1 MTPTE
6 SIDIPTTLQATDV
19 ATVAPACHEMNSP
32 SPASFRDP
40 SGFIFRNA
48 KGEILRQVNSVYQ
61 AEYSRLMEGGL
72 YDDLTTAGL
81 LVSHKELSLAAKA
94 TEQAY
99 CVIRPRPI
107 EFISYPYEWAFS
119 QLKDAALLTLEIQER
134 AMRREMSLKD
144 ASAFNVQFDQ
154 GRPVFIDTL
163 SFEKYTPGNPW
174 VAYGQFCRHFLAPLA
189 LMSYADVRLG
199 RLLAQFID
207 GVPLD
212 LAAQMLPWRA
222 RFRSGLLMH
231 LFLHSRSRTRHEE
244 TSGDGP
250 QTKPREIRVSPLAM
264 QGLIDSLKRTISSLK
279 YRAAG
284 TEWADYYDD
293 HSYSSESHDRKRDVV
308 ADYLAQVGPKTV
320 WDLGANTGLFSR
332 LAARA
337 GASTVAFDVD
347 PACVERNY
355 LACRKQNERRVLPL
369 CLDLTNPSAGIGW
382 ANRERDSLA
391 GRGPADLAMALALV
405 HHLAISNNVPLPHV
419 ARYLSSLAD
428 HLIIEFVPKDDPQVQ
443 RLLRSRQDIFV
454 DYTQAAF
461 EAAFGRFFEIVD
473 SAEIENCGRM
483 LYLMK
488 AR

>member
-1 MTPTE
+1 MAQTDT
-6 SIDIPTTLQATDV
+6 IDIPTSFEASAATE
-19 ATVAPACHEMNSP
+19 APVGREAISL

-40 SGFIFRNA
+40 SGFIFRNSA
-48 KGEILRQVNSVYQ
+48 GEVLRQVNSVYQ
-61 AEYSRLMEGGL
+61 AEYSQLMDGGL
-72 YDDLTTAGL
+72 YDDLTSNRL
-81 LVSHKELSLAAKA
+81 LVGHEELSLAAKA
-94 TEQAY
+94 TEEAY
-99 CVIRPRPI
+99 CVIRPQPI
-107 EFISYPYEWAFS
+107 EFISYPYEWSFS

-134 AMRREMSLKD
+134 AMRHGMSLKD

-154 GRPVFIDTL
+154 GRPIFIDTL
-163 SFEKYTPGNPW
+163 SFEKYTPGNAW

-189 LMSYADVRLG
+189 LMAYADVRLG

-231 LFLHSRSRTRHEE
+231 LFLHARSRSRHEE
-244 TSGDGP
+244 TSGDAP
-250 QTKPREIRVSPLAM
+250 QTKPRDIRVSPLAM
-264 QGLIDSLKRTISSLK
+264 RGLIDSLRRTIESLK

-293 HSYSSESHDRKRDVV
+293 HSYSSESHDRKRQAV
-308 ADYLAQVGPKTV
+308 ADYINHVSPETV

-332 LAARA
+332 LAAET
-337 GASTVAFDVD
+337 GAATVAFDVD

-355 LACRKQNERRVLPL
+355 LACRKQKEQRLLPL

-382 ANRERDSLA
+382 ANNERDSLS
-391 GRGPADLAMALALV
+391 GRGPADLVMALALI
-405 HHLAISNNVPLPHV
+405 HHLSISNNVPLPHV
-419 ARYLSSLAD
+419 ARYFGELAD
-428 HLIIEFVPKDDPQVQ
+428 HLIIEFVPKGDPQVQ
-443 RLLRSRQDIFV
+443 RLLRSREDIFV
-454 DYTQAAF
+454 DYTQTAF

-473 SAEIENCGRM
+473 SQDMENCGRM